1 MSANA
6 RQAMTEFKVDTENLY
21 REESVTDLK
30 VASIR
35 VLIPIHPDGRDELDR
50 DRVYVGSTQLM
61 SPEGPIPL
69 QAPLPA
75 ETLEEAMAVFPEA
88 MAVFPEAMRRALN
101 DMVEKNQG
109 NATTAENAEYGK
121 ITDYHSRSLSRPPLK
136 NLVG

>member
-6 RQAMTEFKVDTENLY
+6 RQAKNEFKVDTKNLY

-35 VLIPIHPDGRDELDR
+35 VLIPIHPDGSDDPDR

-88 MAVFPEAMRRALN
+88 MRRALN
-101 DMVEKNQG
+101 DMVEKIKEMQQQQKMQSM
-109 NATTAENAEYGK
+109 EK
-121 ITDYHSRSLSRPPLK
+121 SRIIIPGR
-136 NLVG
+136 

>member
-88 MAVFPEAMRRALN
+88 MRRALN